1 MKHIAFALAV
11 VTALAVQ
18 LSADR
23 HDRDDDRPRFALVE
37 ATIEDIQK
45 ALQTHVITAEQ
56 LVQMYLNRIA
66 TYDTASRRVTDAEGR
81 VFYGLNSYIYVNPK
95 AVNEARA
102 SDGDRHHGRNDSDD
116 DHDRGRGNDRQP
128 LRGIPIVL
136 KDNVDTFDMP
146 TTAGSVALRNSIPLD
161 DAFITKKLRR
171 AGAIILGK
179 ATLTEYANFLTN
191 GMPAGYS
198 SLGQYGY
205 NPYDPRPDPR
215 PLPIGDG
222 RPVLTPGGSSS
233 GPGIAVAANLAAV
246 GVGTETSGSIL
257 SPGTANMLVGI
268 KPTVGLISRDGIIPI
283 TADQD
288 TAGPLARTVT
298 DAAILLGV
306 MAGFDPAD
314 PATRACL
321 EPGNCLDDYT
331 QFLRKKALRGAR
343 IAVPPPPANRQAIID
358 NAVAVLQAQGATVVL
373 IPALPVLPGGCP
385 SGVNGVSYPPAAG
398 CTTVLNYGFKRD
410 LNAYFAANLSPSAPV
425 KTLQDVINFNI
436 AHAGDVPS
444 SVKYRQDLAL
454 FSQKFDTTPGSADTI
469 RYQADRASDLSLSR
483 AALDGVYNG
492 PDGTRG
498 TADDF
503 DAILF
508 SGNSGANTPARAG
521 YPSIVVPG
529 GFFDNA
535 NAAFPADFKPL
546 PGPAG
551 VTFSGRAFSE
561 PRLIELA
568 YAFEQATLYRVSPP
582 TTPALPGDTVGR
594 R

>member
-1 MKHIAFALAV
+1 MKRLAFALAS
-11 VTALAVQ
+11 AAAIAVH
-18 LSADR
+18 LSAN
-23 HDRDDDRPRFALVE
+23 PGGQGSARFTLVE

-45 ALQTHVITAEQ
+45 ALQTGLVTTEE
-56 LVQMYLNRIA
+56 LVQMYLNRIN
-66 TYDTASRRVTDAEGR
+66 TYDPASRRVTDPDGR
-81 VFYGLNSYIYVNPK
+81 LLYGLNSYLYVNPQ
-95 AVNEARA
+95 ALNEARA
-102 SDGDRHHGRNDSDD
+102 SDFRHHHG
-116 DHDRGRGNDRQP
+116 HPRGP
-128 LRGIPIVL
+128 LAGVPIVL

-161 DAFITKKLRR
+161 DAFVAKKLRQG
-171 AGAIILGK
+171 GAIVLGK

-233 GPGIAVAANLAAV
+233 GPGIAVAANLAAA

-314 PATRACL
+314 PATAACL
-321 EPGNCLDDYT
+321 HRGSCFDDYT
-331 QFLRKKALRGAR
+331 PFLDKKALKRAR

-358 NAVAVLQAQGATVVL
+358 NAIAVLRAQGATVEL
-373 IPALPVLPGGCP
+373 IPALPALPGGCP
-385 SGVNGVSYPPAAG
+385 SGVNGVTYPPAPG

-410 LNAYFAANLSPSAPV
+410 LNAYFAAHVSPSAPV

-454 FSQKFDTTPGSADTI
+454 FSQKFDTTAGSADTV

-492 PDGTRG
+492 PDGMRG
-498 TADDF
+498 TSDDF

-535 NAAFPADFKPL
+535 NAGFPADFKPL

-561 PRLIELA
+561 PRLIGLA
-568 YAFEQATLYRVSPP
+568 YAFEQATHYRVSPP

-594 R
+594 P